1 MNHQDNRPIRLGVVG
16 AGRGRSYMNVSEA
29 VGFELVAICDTWE
42 EKLERVG
49 RELNVTTLSLIHISE
64 PTRPY

>member
-42 EKLERVG
+42 EKLTRAG
-49 RELNVTTLSLIHISE
+49 RARTQRYDL
-64 PTRPY
+64 